1 MTRRTICLDKDESTQ
16 KSVCEN
22 RQRVLYP
29 ESTTT
34 KEIYPKALEPKITF
48 PIASEEIYPENQ
60 RVPYSRDNVL
70 KEEYKVSELSD
81 PNKYFEY
88 DEPEASTKR
97 INAHQIHRIARTLAV
112 LICCITIPKI
122 LFISPSDLISGDL
135 NLFTNLIIL
144 ALFVLGAIKVMES
157 FLDILYLHVP
167 ATRDFLT
174 YIWEVYYEKN
184 NMSR

>member
-1 MTRRTICLDKDESTQ
+1 MTRRTICLDKDKSTPRSVYDNGQ
-16 KSVCEN
+16 K
-22 RQRVLYP
+22 VLYP
-29 ESTTT
+29 ESTAT
-34 KEIYPKALEPKITF
+34 KEIYPKASESKIAF
-48 PIASEEIYPENQ
+48 PITSEETNPENQ
-60 RVPYSRDNVL
+60 RVHYSSDSGV
-70 KEEYKVSELSD
+70 EEESKVSEPSD
-81 PNKYFEY
+81 LNKYFEY

-97 INAHQIHRIARTLAV
+97 INARQIHRIAKTLAT

-122 LFISPSDLISGDL
+122 LFTSPSDLISGDL

>member
-1 MTRRTICLDKDESTQ
+1 MTRRTICLDKDKFTQ

-22 RQRVLYP
+22 GQKVLYP
-29 ESTTT
+29 ESTAT
-34 KEIYPKALEPKITF
+34 KEIYPKASEPKIAF
-48 PIASEEIYPENQ
+48 PITLEETNPENK
-60 RVPYSRDNVL
+60 RISYSRDNVL
-70 KEEYKVSELSD
+70 KKESKVSEPSD
-81 PNKYFEY
+81 LNKYFDY
-88 DEPEASTKR
+88 DEPEALPKR
-97 INAHQIHRIARTLAV
+97 INARQIHRIAKTLAT

-122 LFISPSDLISGDL
+122 LFTSPSDLISGDL

-184 NMSR
+184 NMS